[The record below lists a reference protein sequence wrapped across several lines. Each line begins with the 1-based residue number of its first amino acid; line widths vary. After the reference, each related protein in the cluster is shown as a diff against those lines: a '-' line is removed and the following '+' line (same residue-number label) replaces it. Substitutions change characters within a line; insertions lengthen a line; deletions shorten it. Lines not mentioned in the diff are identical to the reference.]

1 MASTPSTAQL
11 AITLSAISYLGQL
24 NTNTE
29 RFTLMN
35 AAMAATVQNGWG
47 IVWGPATQGEDL
59 VYVASNNAG
68 QYAVVVR
75 GTLFDRIEDVIQDK
89 TVATQEPLPF
99 TAPSFSGAQ
108 VSKGVVQV
116 WTNIDNM
123 VSSVPGSGTGS
134 LLSFLQGLSGSPS
147 LLVTGHSLG
156 GQMATVLA
164 AWFQS
169 ALSNVSGVLP
179 VTFAAPT
186 AGNTAF
192 ASAFDTVFASA
203 GAMRYF
209 NALDVV
215 PRLWTTD
222 GLESIKSLYPGGPQ
236 CGLVCKTAVDRTLNA
251 LQKADLT
258 YTQPAA
264 NTSLPGQLYSTGW
277 VGAFESE
284 VNDQHR
290 ALYYMYLLGIPLA
303 TIQQLNAKWAPPSQS
318 GALSVG

>member
-1 MASTPSTAQL
+1 MASTPSTPQL

-24 NTNTE
+24 DTDSQ

-35 AAMAATVQNGWG
+35 QAMAATVQNGWQ

-59 VYVASNNAG
+59 VYVASNGAG

-89 TVATQEPLPF
+89 RVAKQEPLPF
-99 TAPSFSGAQ
+99 TTPGFSGAQ
-108 VSKGVVQV
+108 VSEGVVEV

-134 LLSFLQGLSGSPS
+134 LLSFLQGLPGSPS

-164 AWFQS
+164 AWFQ
-169 ALSNVSGVLP
+169 GVLSKATITP
-179 VTFAAPT
+179 ITFAAPT
-186 AGNTAF
+186 AGNPAF
-192 ASAFDTVFASA
+192 ASAFDTVFA
-203 GAMRYF
+203 GAQRYF

-215 PRLWTTD
+215 PRLWSSD
-222 GLESIKSLYPGGPQ
+222 GLTSIKSLYPGGPQ
-236 CGLVCKTAVDRTLNA
+236 CGALCTTAVDRTLKA
-251 LQKADLT
+251 LEKAGLT
-258 YTQPAA
+258 YTQPST
-264 NTSLPGQLYSTGW
+264 NPMSLPGQLYSTGW

-303 TIQQLNAKWAPPSQS
+303 TIQQLNAKWAPPSQVA
-318 GALSVG
+318 GQSVG